1 MERGCDVLTAT
12 PGRLHDLL
20 GRGRV
25 SLSRVRYLVLDEAD
39 RMLDMGFEPQIRRI
53 VNGEDCPPPGQR
65 QTLLFS
71 ATFPRE
77 IQRLAADF
85 LVPSYVFVSVGR
97 VGSSTGLIAQ
107 SIAAL
112 RASDKR
118 GALLALLRAPAVP
131 AAAAS
136 GGLSLAV
143 VFVETKRG
151 ADALEAWLCA
161 AGVAAAAI
169 HGDRGQAER
178 EAALREFKAG
188 RRPVL
193 VATDVAA
200 RGLDIPCVMHVVNY
214 DLPRQERSDKA
225 TVLQCL
231 LRRCCADVVRCW
243 RAGTSTTMCTASG
256 ARGARASRG
265 APPPSSTPKRR
276 DR

>member
-53 VNGEDCPPPGQR
+53 VNGEDCPPPGLR

-77 IQRLAADF
+77 IQRLASDF

-107 SIAAL
+107 SIAPL

-118 GALLALLRAPAVP
+118 GALLALLRAPAAAP
-131 AAAAS
+131 AAA
-136 GGLSLAV
+136 GGLSLTV
-143 VFVETKRG
+143 VFVDTKRG

-214 DLPRQERSDKA
+214 DLPRQAFALDDA
-225 TVLQCL
+225 VVC
-231 LRRCCADVVRCW
+231 CCADALRW
-243 RAGTSTTMCTASG
+243 SAQGHRRLRAPHWAHG
-256 ARGARASRG
+256 ARGQVGARHRLL
-265 APPPSSTPKRR
+265 
-276 DR
+276 

>member
-25 SLSRVRYLVLDEAD
+25 SLAAVAFLILDEAD

-53 VNGEDCPPPGQR
+53 VNGEDCPPPGAR

-77 IQRLAADF
+77 IQRLASDF
-85 LVPSYVFVSVGR
+85 LVPAYVFISVGR

-107 SIAAL
+107 QLAPL
-112 RASDKR
+112 RAVDKR
-118 GALLALLRAPAVP
+118 GALLTLLRAAGVGAGGGAGGAGAGAGGAG
-131 AAAAS
+131 AAA
-136 GGLSLAV
+136 LSLTV

-161 AGVAAAAI
+161 AGVPAAAI

-178 EAALREFKAG
+178 EGALREFKAG

-200 RGLDIPCVMHVVNY
+200 RCVACACCAFSCSFNTLLTLHPVRTHRCSGLDIPCVTHVINF
-214 DLPRQERSDKA
+214 DLPRHVRQSFRKA
-225 TVLQCL
+225 LVC
-231 LRRCCADVVRCW
+231 
-243 RAGTSTTMCTASG
+243 
-256 ARGARASRG
+256 
-265 APPPSSTPKRR
+265 P
-276 DR
+276 